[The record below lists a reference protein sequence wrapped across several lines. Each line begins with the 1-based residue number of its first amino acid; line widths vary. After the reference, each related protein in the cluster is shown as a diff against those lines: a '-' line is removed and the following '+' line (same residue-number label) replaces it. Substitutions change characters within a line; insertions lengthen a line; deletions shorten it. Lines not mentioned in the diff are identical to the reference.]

1 MATGRPAR
9 HRVDAGTE
17 RSPGRVSGRRR
28 AEPVRSGRRV
38 ERAAERRALRRVAGR
53 QTGRAAAFTASAAA
67 LALIGVVAVVP
78 PADAAS
84 SGTALLDAALR
95 ADSSSANAS
104 SDGQHLALARFAAST
119 VSRDT
124 PVASALAGVVQSEGG
139 AAGDQAAS
147 AIMDALAAGGARA
160 AIVNT
165 ALSYLGTPYVLGGA
179 SRSGIDCSGLV
190 MVAYAAAGISLGHLV
205 HLQDDAGTVIPES
218 EAEPGDLVVFDD
230 EEHIGIY
237 LGHGTLIHAPDVGRD
252 VSITTVWQGV
262 PHHFTRILPG

>member
-1 MATGRPAR
+1 MATSGRAR
-9 HRVDAGTE
+9 HRIDAGSSRQGRRHDERPRTE
-17 RSPGRVSGRRR
+17 RSRSPL
-28 AEPVRSGRRV
+28 PVENRHR
-38 ERAAERRALRRVAGR
+38 
-53 QTGRAAAFTASAAA
+53 TGRAAAFTASAAA

-78 PADAAS
+78 PADAATS
-84 SGTALLDAALR
+84 ATALVDATLA
-95 ADSSSANAS
+95 AASASGGSQTNS
-104 SDGQHLALARFAAST
+104 QHLALARFAAST
-119 VSRDT
+119 IRRDT

-160 AIVNT
+160 AIVNA

-179 SRSGIDCSGLV
+179 SHSGIDCSGLV
-190 MVAYAAAGISLGHLV
+190 MEAYAAAGISLGHLV

-218 EAEPGDLVVFDD
+218 KAKPGDLVVFDD

-237 LGHGTLIHAPDVGRD
+237 LGDGTLIHAPDVGRD

-262 PHHFTRILPG
+262 AHHFTRILPG

>member
-1 MATGRPAR
+1 MATSGRAR
-9 HRVDAGTE
+9 HRSDAGAS
-17 RSPGRVSGRRR
+17 RPGRRR
-28 AEPVRSGRRV
+28 VEKPRTPVPSEVRHR
-38 ERAAERRALRRVAGR
+38 
-53 QTGRAAAFTASAAA
+53 TGRAAAFTASAAA

-78 PADAAS
+78 PADAATS
-84 SGTALLDAALR
+84 ATALVDASMLAESRSTPSGTGYAKD
-95 ADSSSANAS
+95 
-104 SDGQHLALARFAAST
+104 QHLALARFTAST
-119 VSRDT
+119 ISRDT
-124 PVASALAGVVQSEGG
+124 PVASALAGVVKTEGG

-179 SRSGIDCSGLV
+179 SHSGIDCSGLV
-190 MVAYAAAGISLGHLV
+190 MQAYAAAGISLGHLV

-218 EAEPGDLVVFDD
+218 EAKPGDLVVFDD

-237 LGHGTLIHAPDVGRD
+237 LGDGTLIHAPDVGRD

-262 PHHFTRILPG
+262 AHHFTRILPG